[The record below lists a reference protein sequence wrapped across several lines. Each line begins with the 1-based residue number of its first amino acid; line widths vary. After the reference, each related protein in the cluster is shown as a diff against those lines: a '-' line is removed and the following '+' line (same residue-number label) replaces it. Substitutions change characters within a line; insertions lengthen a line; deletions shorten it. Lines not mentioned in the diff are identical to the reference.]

1 MRILAISGICLC
13 LFACTNRRSV
23 PPGIIQPDSMQVILR
38 DVILADQ
45 FATQYLLKDS
55 LLKDSVHRNVKA
67 ETLQLYETVFRLHK
81 VSREVFRKSM
91 DFYYSRPDLVKT
103 MFDSLAAYE
112 TRHRNELY
120 MPRNTP
126 ALEKKDSLRI
136 VSRDSL
142 KLHTRDSLKADSLKR
157 KQKDLPKR
165 HLKLS

>member
-1 MRILAISGICLC
+1 
-13 LFACTNRRSV
+13 V
-23 PPGIIQPDSMQVILR
+23 PAGIIPPDSMQVILR
-38 DVILADQ
+38 DVIMADQ

-55 LLKDSVHRNVKA
+55 LLKDSVRRNVKA
-67 ETLQLYETVFRLHK
+67 ETLQLYETAFRLHK
-81 VSREVFRKSM
+81 ISREAFRKSL

-112 TRHRNELY
+112 TQHRNELY
-120 MPRNTP
+120 KPRNTP

-157 KQKDLPKR
+157 KRKDLLKP
-165 HLKLS
+165 HIKLSCRKTRTLNPIV